1 MSLNS
6 TEPSVKQRSKILTIS
21 VLPLMFEDEKFRTA
35 IEAKISKENIEQLIA
50 PNNQDIYSF
59 LK

>member
-6 TEPSVKQRSKILTIS
+6 TQPSVKQRSKILTIS
-21 VLPLMFEDEKFRTA
+21 VLPLMFEDEKFRTT
-35 IEAKISKENIEQLIA
+35 IETKISKENIEQLIA
-50 PNNQDIYSF
+50 SNNQDMYSF

>member
-6 TEPSVKQRSKILTIS
+6 TEPSVKQRSKIITIS